1 MRGSPLFRALLTLAA
16 LLLAAW
22 PVWRIT
28 RSSATPIPAAAASPE
43 LRAPNAARPQLALE
57 FLPAPPIE
65 FEVKYLGKT
74 IWRGSGN
81 SLAVVSPPLDFTIP
95 AEGVDLQI
103 TARWPADLK
112 HGAVRARL
120 TPSDGVAIER
130 LAWTREGAMLD
141 DVLTFTD
148 R

>member
-1 MRGSPLFRALLTLAA
+1 MRGSPLSRALLTLAA

-28 RSSATPIPAAAASPE
+28 HSSAIPIPAAAAAPE
-43 LRAPNAARPQLALE
+43 LQPAKAARPQLALE
-57 FLPAPPIE
+57 FLPAPPLE
-65 FEVKYLGKT
+65 FEVKYLGKA

-81 SLAVVSPPLDFTIP
+81 SLTAASPPLEFTMP

-103 TARWPADLK
+103 TARWPVDLK

-120 TPSDGVAIER
+120 TLPDGVAIER
-130 LAWTREGAMLD
+130 LAWTRDGATLD

>member
-16 LLLAAW
+16 LVLAAW
-22 PVWRIT
+22 PVWEIT
-28 RSSATPIPAAAASPE
+28 HSRAKPPAVATAAPMPGAV
-43 LRAPNAARPQLALE
+43 NVARPQLALV
-57 FLPAPPIE
+57 FLPTSPVE
-65 FEVKYLGKT
+65 FEVKYLGRS
-74 IWRGSGN
+74 IWRGTGGGQA
-81 SLAVVSPPLDFTIP
+81 SLSSPVDFTIP

-112 HGAVRARL
+112 SGAVRARL
-120 TPSDGVAIER
+120 TPPDGVAIER

-141 DVLTFTD
+141 EVLTFAD